1 VCAAAAI
8 PGDKIDEVRLKA
20 DIVEV
25 VGRRMRLVQKGRDF
39 WGLCPFHGDKDPSLK
54 VDRARGTWHCFGCG
68 EGGSVFN
75 FVMKDQGL
83 SFPEAVKELAR
94 LYGVELP
101 QPRLDPAARRQ
112 QEERERLLHVL
123 QLAGT
128 FFSRELA
135 GPSGAPAREYLLNHR
150 GLNLE
155 TVKAFGLGFA
165 PPQWEGLGRFL
176 AAQGVAEDL
185 GVKAGL
191 LVARDKGGGAYDRFR
206 SRVVFPIRD
215 LMGRAVSFGGR
226 IIGPGE
232 PKYLNGPESPL
243 FHKSRTLYNLDQARP
258 AMRQKN
264 RVLVVEGYF
273 DVITLAAH
281 GFAET
286 VAPLGTALTAEHVRA
301 LKSQA
306 GDVVLIMDGDAA
318 GRRAAERALPIFL
331 AEGVSPRVVHL
342 PAGEDP
348 DTFVQAQGAA
358 ALAEAVERARPLM
371 ESVLDGLVA
380 GGDLTT
386 PEGKSAVVAAAGEI
400 IRLLGDQMVRDNYL
414 HALATRLDTPA
425 DVVAARL
432 GLPLGALRPG
442 RLARDGKA
450 RAESAPVEERAI
462 LMLALESDAA
472 ARVLC
477 EADCFAD
484 FEHRQHRQIG
494 EAVAGLVRQGQAV
507 NSASLAEAIEDPV
520 ARKSLSNLMATER
533 CPDGQDAGETA
544 ICVARRIAQ
553 RRLKRHLDALNRAI
567 AAAQGRGDQAEVGR
581 LMAERVKLRKNLTSP
596 SSTGKD

>member
-1 VCAAAAI
+1 MCAAAAI
-8 PGDKIDEVRLKA
+8 PSDKIDEVRLKA

-94 LYGVELP
+94 LYGVDLP

-112 QEERERLLHVL
+112 LEEKERLLHVL

-135 GPSGAPAREYLLNHR
+135 APSGSPAREYLLNNR
-150 GLNLE
+150 GLDLE

-176 AAQGVAEDL
+176 SAQGVAEEL
-185 GVKAGL
+185 GVRAGL
-191 LVARDKGGGAYDRFR
+191 LVSRDKSTGSYDRFR

-215 LMGRAVSFGGR
+215 LMGRAISFGGR

-306 GDVVLIMDGDAA
+306 ADIVLIMDGDSA

-331 AEGVSPRVVHL
+331 AEGVSPRVVLL
-342 PAGEDP
+342 PGGEDP
-348 DTFVQAQGAA
+348 DTYVRAQGAA
-358 ALAEAVERARPLM
+358 ALAEAVDRARPLM
-371 ESVLDGLVA
+371 ESVLDSLVA
-380 GGDLTT
+380 AGDLTT

-400 IRLLGDQMVRDNYL
+400 IKTVGDPITRVGYLERLAGKL
-414 HALATRLDTPA
+414 ALAPE
-425 DVVAARL
+425 VVAARL
-432 GLPLGALRPG
+432 GLPYAASGAPR
-442 RLARDGKA
+442 
-450 RAESAPVEERAI
+450 
-462 LMLALESDAA
+462 
-472 ARVLC
+472 
-477 EADCFAD
+477 
-484 FEHRQHRQIG
+484 
-494 EAVAGLVRQGQAV
+494 
-507 NSASLAEAIEDPV
+507 
-520 ARKSLSNLMATER
+520 
-533 CPDGQDAGETA
+533 
-544 ICVARRIAQ
+544 
-553 RRLKRHLDALNRAI
+553 
-567 AAAQGRGDQAEVGR
+567 
-581 LMAERVKLRKNLTSP
+581 
-596 SSTGKD
+596 